1 MTKMKSRTHTLKR
14 ETKET
19 SIYIQTN
26 LDGTGNAQIDTG
38 IRFLDHLI
46 NTFCKHSLV
55 DIALQTTSIDNI
67 SHHLIED
74 IAICIGI
81 SINKSLGDRSNIAR
95 FGFAS
100 IPMDESVV
108 ESTID
113 LIGRSYIKVNLDF
126 KRNIIEDMYKEDII
140 HFLYSLL
147 KNINCCVH
155 VSLKCGTNDHH
166 IAEAAIKSLAVAFRF
181 SLNIDPNLGTPSTK
195 EVM

>member
-1 MTKMKSRTHTLKR
+1 MVKPRTYELTR

-19 SIYIQTN
+19 NIRIQIN
-26 LDGTGNAQIDTG
+26 IDGTGIAKIDTG
-38 IRFLDHLI
+38 IKFLDHLI
-46 NTFCKHSLV
+46 STFCKHSLV
-55 DIALQTTSIDNI
+55 DIILKTTSKDNI

-74 IAICIGI
+74 VAICIGI
-81 SINKSLGDRSNIAR
+81 SINKSLGDRSNVVR

-113 LIGRSYIKVNLDF
+113 LIGRSYINVNLDF
-126 KRNIIEDMYKEDII
+126 KRNIIEDMYREDII
-140 HFLYSLL
+140 HFFYSLL

-155 VSLKCGTNDHH
+155 TSLKYGTNDHH

-181 SLNIDPNLGTPSTK
+181 SSNIQNIGTPSTK
-195 EVM
+195 DIM

>member
-1 MTKMKSRTHTLKR
+1 MGKSRTYELTR

-19 SIYIQTN
+19 NIHIQTN
-26 LDGTGNAQIDTG
+26 IDGTGIAEIDTG
-38 IRFLDHLI
+38 IKFLDHI
-46 NTFCKHSLV
+46 IDTFCKHSLV
-55 DIALQTTSIDNI
+55 DIALKTISKDNI

-74 IAICIGI
+74 VAICIGI

-126 KRNIIEDMYKEDII
+126 KRNVIEDMYQEDVI
-140 HFLYSLL
+140 HFFYSLL
-147 KNINCCVH
+147 KNINCCAH
-155 VSLKCGTNDHH
+155 TSLKYGTNDHH
-166 IAEAAIKSLAVAFRF
+166 IVEAAIKSLAVAFRF
-181 SLNIDPNLGTPSTK
+181 SSNINQNIGIPSTK
-195 EVM
+195 YVM